1 MASEKK
7 VGLFQLLGQRHTIGP
22 RYAIDRNGDAA
33 ILVDGEDSGFVTP
46 AFIDLPNPED
56 SRVEFVLDGYQTA
69 ERQLT
74 DERQGELV
82 FWSEASTSAK
92 NWNFPLFLP
101 YTDFFFFYKRA
112 NSSRLEQQVRGR
124 IFVRLRRSS
133 DQQ

>member
-1 MASEKK
+1 MHFSSAPA
-7 VGLFQLLGQRHTIGP
+7 G
-22 RYAIDRNGDAA
+22 AA

-46 AFIDLPNPED
+46 ALLDLPDPED
-56 SRVEFVLDGYQTA
+56 SRIEFVLEGYQTA
-69 ERQLT
+69 VRQLD

-82 FWSEASTSAK
+82 FWSEATTSPRK
-92 NWNFPLFLP
+92 WNFPLFLP

-112 NSSRLEQQVRGR
+112 SASRLEQQVRGR

>member
-1 MASEKK
+1 MRAWTNGLLALLASCAANQPLHFSSAPP
-7 VGLFQLLGQRHTIGP
+7 G
-22 RYAIDRNGDAA
+22 AA
-33 ILVDGEDSGFVTP
+33 IFVDGEDSGFVTP
-46 AFIDLPNPED
+46 AFVDLPNPED
-56 SRVEFVLDGYQTA
+56 SRVEFVLEGYQTA

>member
-1 MASEKK
+1 MRAWTNGLLALLASCAANQPLHFSSAPP
-7 VGLFQLLGQRHTIGP
+7 G
-22 RYAIDRNGDAA
+22 AA

-101 YTDFFFFYKRA
+101 YKDFFFFYKRA